1 MDRPLSTADVA
12 RILGLP
18 ASRVRSWVRRG
29 FCTPDRQGRRL
40 AFSFRDLV
48 VLRAARDLIARHVP
62 ATRVHTALREL
73 ARALPDEGHLA
84 ELSVFAEGGR
94 VAVRD
99 AAGAFDA
106 TTGQGLLNFSLAPL
120 AEAVEALDDRR
131 HADASTPDAG
141 TATLAFQRGLALEAE
156 DPVAACRAYG
166 EALELDRDY
175 VDAYVNLG
183 RLALE
188 AGDVRDAARLFH
200 EALERSPDDPVV
212 HFNLA
217 LALEDTAGPGPACA
231 HYERALEL
239 DGGFADAHFN
249 LAGLYEELG
258 RGADALR
265 HYREYRNL
273 VRAGDPGPAR

>member
-1 MDRPLSTADVA
+1 MDRPLSTAEVS

-18 ASRVRSWVRRG
+18 ASRVRAWVRRG
-29 FCTPDRQGRRL
+29 FCAPERRGRRL

-48 VLRAARDLIARHVP
+48 VLRAARDLMAQDVP
-62 ATRVHTALREL
+62 AARVHVALREL
-73 ARALPDEGHLA
+73 AKALPEEGHLA
-84 ELSVFAEGGR
+84 ELSVFADAGR

-99 AAGAFDA
+99 EAGAFDA

-120 AEAVEALDDRR
+120 AEAVEALDERR
-131 HADASTPDAG
+131 GRNATPGNDAA
-141 TATLAFQRGLALEAE
+141 LAFQRGLTLETE
-156 DPVAACRAYG
+156 DPVGACRAYG
-166 EALELDRDY
+166 EALELDPDY

-200 EALERSPDDPVV
+200 DALERNPSDPIV

-217 LALEDTAGPGPACA
+217 LALEDTSGPGPACA
-231 HYERALEL
+231 HYERALEF
-239 DGGFADAHFN
+239 DPGFADAHFN

-273 VRAGDPGPAR
+273 VRAGGGPGPTR

>member
-1 MDRPLSTADVA
+1 MERPLTTSEVA
-12 RILGLP
+12 RILGLSP
-18 ASRVRSWVRRG
+18 DRVRAWVRRG
-29 FCTPDRQGRRL
+29 FCSPRRHGRKL

-48 VLRAARDLIARHVP
+48 VLRAARDLMAQDVP
-62 ATRVHTALREL
+62 AARVHGALRQL
-73 ARALPDEGHLA
+73 ASALPAEGHLA

-99 AAGAFDA
+99 EAGAFDA
-106 TTGQGLLNFSLAPL
+106 STGQGLLNFSLAPL
-120 AEAVEALDDRR
+120 ADAVRALDDRR
-131 HADASTPDAG
+131 SPAASDADANE
-141 TATLAFQRGLALEAE
+141 AFQRGLGLETE
-156 DPVAACRAYG
+156 DPAAACRAYS
-166 EALELDRDY
+166 EALERDPDH

-188 AGDVRDAARLFH
+188 AGDARDAVRLFH
-200 EALERSPDDPVV
+200 EAVRRSPLDPVV

-217 LALEDTAGPGPACA
+217 VALEDTAGPGPASA

-239 DGGFADAHFN
+239 DPGFADAHFN

-273 VRAGDPGPAR
+273 VRKGDPAPSR